1 MDVANIEIG
10 IPADVNIDVTL
21 VGCYQSRACRKICKT
36 AYQLEQLFNRYC
48 LASCGDYQKM
58 QSWERIKYHTQL
70 LFEEYLGMFGADVYK
85 IVLYNQD
92 PRFNDLFNLAREIY
106 AQIMA
111 PKPPAKN
118 NNCKSMNNL
127 GCTWI

>member
-1 MDVANIEIG
+1 
-10 IPADVNIDVTL
+10 
-21 VGCYQSRACRKICKT
+21 
-36 AYQLEQLFNRYC
+36 LF
-48 LASCGDYQKM
+48 ASCGDYQKDA
-58 QSWERIKYHTQL
+58 SWERIKYHTQL

-111 PKPPAKN
+111 AKASSKTTTV
-118 NNCKSMNNL
+118 KSMNNPGMYL
-127 GCTWI
+127 NLKSSMINMWSMKLRHML